1 MVVTLLKGIPKLATK
16 GWKNRRID
24 AINRKIKNFKGPKAQ
39 IAPDYA
45 QEATDIYSSTAKTKK
60 EYKAR
65 GKK

>member
-1 MVVTLLKGIPKLATK
+1 MVITLLKGIPKLATK
-16 GWKNRRID
+16 GWKNKRID
-24 AINRKIKNFKGPKAQ
+24 AINRKIKNYKGSKAY
-39 IAPDYA
+39 IASDYA